1 MTYTLRPYQVEAVN
15 KMMWGLDLAGNDI
28 VCMAQGSGK
37 SLVIADFANRIK
49 RPILILQPSKELL
62 KQNVEKMEAFVSRD
76 EIGIFSASL
85 NEKTI
90 KQFTFGTIQSVYK
103 HPELFQDFNVA
114 IVDECDLINPKK
126 LSGMYNK
133 FFKQAHIAKVF
144 GLTGTPFRQDTY
156 YAEPP
161 EGWASWKMRSWKNYK
176 NIESITTTKM
186 INRYKEHFWDRMLY
200 VLNTHELME
209 QNHLTPLNYIDKELI
224 PHEEIPV
231 NISKS
236 DFDLEAYDSLIQDKE
251 EKLVQG
257 IQTAVNTHKSI
268 IVYCASID
276 QAERFAKTFPKA
288 RVVSSETPIKE
299 RDRSVSEFRKGDVK
313 MLFNV
318 SLFTIGFDHPNLDC
332 IILVRPT
339 RSLRLHLQIL
349 GRGTRNSD
357 GKDKCD
363 VIDFA
368 GNVKALGKLEEI
380 KVEKVNGL
388 WDVTSPSY
396 PNGFHMKELYRY
408 KIVSKPKRSPEMFP
422 SLY

>member
-1 MTYTLRPYQVEAVN
+1 MYTLRPYQLDAVN
-15 KMMWGLDLAGNDI
+15 KMIWASTIAGNDI
-28 VCMAQGSGK
+28 VMIAQGGGK
-37 SLVIADFANRIK
+37 SIVIADFANKVHRNV
-49 RPILILQPSKELL
+49 LILQPSKELL
-62 KQNVEKMEAFVSRD
+62 KQNVEKMATYVPKE

-85 NEKTI
+85 GLKEIRK
-90 KQFTFGTIQSVYK
+90 FTFGTIQSVYK
-103 HPELFQDFNVA
+103 HPELFQDFNIA
-114 IVDECDLINPKK
+114 IVDECDLINPKH
-126 LSGMYNK
+126 LTGMYNK
-133 FFKQAHIAKVF
+133 FFKQANITKVF
-144 GLTGTPFRQDTY
+144 GLTGTPFRQDSY

-161 EGWASWKMRSWKNYK
+161 EGWAAWKMKRWKNYN
-176 NIESITTTKM
+176 NIETITTTKM

-200 VLNTHELME
+200 VLNTHDLMV

-224 PHEEIPV
+224 PHEQIPV

-288 RVVSSETPIKE
+288 RVVSSETPAKD
-299 RDRSVSEFRKGDVK
+299 RDRIVSSFRKGEVK

-318 SLFTIGFDHPNLDC
+318 SLFTIGFDHPTLDC

-380 KVEKVNGL
+380 KVEKVDSL
-388 WDVTSPSY
+388 WNVTSPSY
-396 PNGFHMKELYRY
+396 PNGFHMKELYRF
-408 KIVSKPKRSPEMFP
+408 KVTLQKKQPRIDPLF
-422 SLY
+422 